1 MHWISSNE
9 VDETEAYYTEWSN
22 PERKTPIQYTVY
34 IWNLQYIYMEF
45 RKMVTITLYA
55 RQQKRQMYRTVF
67 WTLWERARGGWYGRM
82 ALKHVNYHMW
92 YELPVQVQCMIQGAR
107 GWCTGITQRD
117 GIGREVGGGFRM
129 GNTCTPMVDS
139 YQCMTEPI
147 QYCKIK
153 KERKK
158 ENWKKN

>member
-1 MHWISSNE
+1 
-9 VDETEAYYTEWSN
+9 
-22 PERKTPIQYTVY
+22 
-34 IWNLQYIYMEF
+34 
-45 RKMVTITLYA
+45 MVTITLYV

-92 YELPVQVQCMIQGAR
+92 YESPVQVQCMIQGAR

-158 ENWKKN
+158 ENWKKIKCLDIWYYKMIILLIEEKDGLINANTSNIFPEEICIAWTLSCIIY